1 MAIRPITQLKCLY
14 TNAHSMGNKQE
25 ELETV
30 AQLEKY
36 DQIAIMETWWDK
48 SHDWNTIIEGFRLF
62 KRDRQGRRGRGVALC
77 VRGGG
82 DRL

>member
-1 MAIRPITQLKCLY
+1 M
-14 TNAHSMGNKQE
+14 
-25 ELETV
+25 
-30 AQLEKY
+30 AQLGKY
-36 DQIAIMETWWDK
+36 DLIAIMETWWDK